1 MERGKKTSEK
11 SCVTQTASFKKNL
24 TFNSSQYS
32 NQNTTDGLIKK
43 HFRGTVLL
51 MSLNVISSRRY
62 SELVD
67 ISEQFQSKE
76 QNIHFFRPKWLKCIP
91 QLGPK
96 WCEDHELGA
105 FRHTNI
111 VPPPPAGICCFALV
125 KKYDYYE
132 IGKLK
137 YFIPSK
143 KFNLWLSHK

>member
-76 QNIHFFRPKWLKCIP
+76 QNIHFFRPEWLKFIP

-105 FRHTNI
+105 SGHTNI
-111 VPPPPAGICCFALV
+111 VPSPPREFCCFALA

-137 YFIPSK
+137 YFTPSK